1 MAGETLQ
8 RLGQRCVAQPRG
20 ECLERRRNC
29 FIQLFLWGFFWFAH
43 RRAGLHPHSYSSKF
57 PPLPGEFVQ
66 HIGRALAQQC
76 CRGTTGSHKFEVL
89 GPGIGNT
96 DVGGKRRRQRPAQS
110 QLQAELAL
118 PAALKIGQR
127 GLSFQYLP

>member
-1 MAGETLQ
+1 VAGEAAQ

-20 ECLERRRNC
+20 ESLQRCRRR
-29 FIQLFLWGFFWFAH
+29 FIQLFLWGFFRSAH
-43 RRAGLHPHSYSSKF
+43 CRAGLHPHPYSSKF

-66 HIGRALAQQC
+66 HIGRALAQQS
-76 CRGTTGSHKFEVL
+76 CRGAAGSDEFELL
-89 GPGIGNT
+89 GPGIGDT

-118 PAALKIGQR
+118 PAALEIGQR
-127 GLSFQYLP
+127 GLGFQYLP